1 MKNKLTSLAA
11 SGSDL
16 PQRLAGL
23 RVRFDNM
30 RKLFPGSQ
38 CYDSWIPRFK
48 RLWSGKLWYLEVRGY
63 TLVFDWRGGPDAVLR
78 DLSA

>member
-11 SGSDL
+11 SGRVL
-16 PQRLAGL
+16 LQRLVRL

-30 RKLFPGSQ
+30 RKLYPG
-38 CYDSWIPRFK
+38 CGCFNSWRPRFT